1 MEASEKT
8 TKIETNQGD
17 EIPSNSFWFFS
28 VILSGDMVVSKDT
41 SPMFLINDD
50 EVARYAW
57 QLDVWPIILERLE
70 KKYQS

>member
-17 EIPSNSFWFFS
+17 EIPSNSFRFFS

-50 EVARYAW
+50 EVARYA
-57 QLDVWPIILERLE
+57 
-70 KKYQS
+70 